1 MERKIIALI
10 FMHCSLFISPA
21 GAQVY
26 LDESKPVEQR
36 IDDALRRMTLD
47 EKIAVIH
54 AQSKFSSPGVKRLGF
69 PDLWTD
75 DGPHGV
81 RPDVLWDEWEQA
93 GQTNDSCVAF
103 PALTCLAA
111 TWNPA
116 MARLYGESLGEEAL
130 YRNKSVMLGPG
141 VNIYR
146 TPLGG
151 RNFEYMGEDPW
162 LASRM
167 VVPYIIGLQSKGV
180 AACVKHYALNNDE
193 EYRHQVNVIIS
204 DRALHEIYLP
214 AFKAA
219 VQEAEAWSIMGAYN
233 LYKDQHNCH
242 NDIML
247 NKILKQDWGFDGV
260 VISDWGGCHDTD
272 EAVRNGLDLE
282 FGTWTDGLTM
292 GKTNA
297 YDSYYL
303 ADAYKQ
309 GIKEGKYS
317 TKELDEKVRRLLRLF
332 YRTTMRRDKPFGFLC
347 SDAHYQAAL
356 EIAQQGIVLLKNEGV
371 KERRSKEEGVR
382 SRKSAPLL
390 PIDLTKTKRIL
401 VVGENAIKM
410 MTVGGGS
417 SSLKAQREILPLD
430 GIRARLNAQS
440 SMLNA
445 QTSNLNAQSPTLDY
459 VRGYVGDTVQSYN
472 GVTVGRS
479 LYETRSQEELTAEAV
494 AKAKE
499 ADVVIFIGG
508 LNKSDHQDCE
518 GHDRLSYDLPYA
530 QNEVIEAI
538 LKVNPRLV
546 YVNISGNGAA
556 LPWLDKVPAVV
567 QAWFIGSEAGEA
579 IASVLFGDVN
589 PSGKLPFT
597 WYASLDQC
605 GAHALNAYPGTWRED
620 HKIIDEEYKEG
631 IFVGYR
637 WTDRLQ
643 ANHKAQNS
651 KLKTQSPLF
660 AFGHGLSYT
669 TFKLGKMTA
678 DKTSMTEGD
687 EITFTIPVTN
697 TGKMAGAET
706 VQLYISDVEAS
717 VERPVKELKAFQK
730 VFLQPGETRQVSL
743 TIDKRALSFY
753 DEANSQWTAE
763 PGKFEALAGTSSD
776 KIVSRCSFILR

>member
-1 MERKIIALI
+1 MKKLLFSTLLLMMTSATAQAQ
-10 FMHCSLFISPA
+10 SLP
-21 GAQVY
+21 VY
-26 LDESKPVEQR
+26 LDESKPIEQR
-36 IDDALRRMTLD
+36 IDDALSRMTLD

-111 TWNPA
+111 TWNPQL
-116 MARLYGESLGEEAL
+116 ARLYGESLAEEAL
-130 YRNKSVMLGPG
+130 YRNKNVMLGPG

-167 VVPYIIGLQSKGV
+167 VVPYVQGLQSKGI

-193 EYRHQVNVIIS
+193 EYRHQVNVVIS

-219 VQEAEAWSIMGAYN
+219 VQEGGAWSIMGAYN
-233 LYKDQHNCH
+233 LYQNQHNCH
-242 NDIML
+242 NATML
-247 NKILKQDWGFDGV
+247 NKILKKDWGFDGV
-260 VISDWGGCHDTD
+260 VISDWGGCHDTE
-272 EAVRNGLDLE
+272 EAITNGLDLE
-282 FGTWTDGLTM
+282 FGSWTDGLTM
-292 GKTNA
+292 GATNA
-297 YDSYYL
+297 YDNYYMAL
-303 ADAYKQ
+303 PYKKL
-309 GIKEGKYS
+309 IAEGKYT
-317 TKELDEKVRRLLRLF
+317 TKELDEKVRRVLRLF
-332 YRTTMRRDKPFGFLC
+332 YRTTMNRHKPYGFLC
-347 SDAHYQAAL
+347 SESHYAAAL
-356 EIAQQGIVLLKNEGV
+356 KIAQEGIVLLKND
-371 KERRSKEEGVR
+371 KMKALKNAS
-382 SRKSAPLL
+382 LL
-390 PIDLTKTKRIL
+390 PLNLLTTKKIL

-417 SSLKAQREILPLD
+417 SSLKAQQEILPLD
-430 GIRARLNAQS
+430 GIKARFANAEV
-440 SMLNA
+440 
-445 QTSNLNAQSPTLDY
+445 DY
-459 VRGYVGDTVQSYN
+459 ARGYVGDTVQSYN

-479 LYETRSQEELTAEAV
+479 LYETRTQAELTAEAV
-494 AKAKE
+494 EKAKQ
-499 ADVVIFIGG
+499 ADAVIFIGG

-518 GHDRLSYDLPYA
+518 GHDRQSYDLPYA

-556 LPWLDKVPAVV
+556 LPWIDKVPAVV

-579 IASVLFGDVN
+579 IASVLAGDVN

-597 WYASLDQC
+597 WYASLGQC
-605 GAHALNAYPGTWRED
+605 GAHATGSYPGTWRED
-620 HKIIDEEYKEG
+620 YKIIDEEYKEG

-637 WTDRLQ
+637 WTD
-643 ANHKAQNS
+643 S
-651 KLKTQSPLF
+651 KGQKPLF

-669 TFKLGKMTA
+669 TFKLGKATA
-678 DKTSMTEGD
+678 DKNELTADGKL
-687 EITFTIPVTN
+687 TFTVPVTN
-697 TGKMAGAET
+697 TGKLAGSET
-706 VQLYISDVEAS
+706 VQLYIAAKQSK

-730 VFLQPGETRQVSL
+730 VFLQPGETHNVTL
-743 TIDKRALSFY
+743 TIDANAVSYY
-753 DEANSQWTAE
+753 DETASAWCAE
-763 PGKFEALAGTSSD
+763 PGKYEALIGTASD
-776 KIVSRCSFILR
+776 QLPTKYTFQLK

>member
-1 MERKIIALI
+1 MKKRMIAYVVGLI
-10 FMHCSLFISPA
+10 GLSPLH
-21 GAQVY
+21 AQQVPVY

-36 IDDALRRMTLD
+36 IEDALKRMTLD

-81 RPDVLWDEWEQA
+81 RPDVLWDEWVQA

-111 TWNPA
+111 TWNPS

-130 YRNKSVMLGPG
+130 FRKKSVILGPG

-151 RNFEYMGEDPW
+151 RNFEYMGEDPY

-167 VVPYIIGLQSKGV
+167 VVPYVLGLQSKGV
-180 AACVKHYALNNDE
+180 ASCVKHYCLNNDE
-193 EYRHQVNVIIS
+193 EYRHQVNVVVS

-219 VQEAEAWSIMGAYN
+219 VQEGGAWAIMGAYN
-233 LYKDQHNCH
+233 LYQNQHNCH
-242 NDIML
+242 NAILL

-272 EAVRNGLDLE
+272 EAVLNGLDLE

-297 YDSYYL
+297 YDSYHL

-309 GIKEGKYS
+309 LIQEGKYT
-317 TKELDEKVRRLLRLF
+317 TKELDEKVRRVLRLF
-332 YRTTMRRDKPFGFLC
+332 YRTTMEREKPFGFLC
-347 SDAHYQAAL
+347 SDSHYEAAL
-356 EIAQQGIVLLKNEGV
+356 KIAQDGIVLLKNETSPHLPKGERLLPLT
-371 KERRSKEEGVR
+371 KEKLELLHRQSSR
-382 SRKSAPLL
+382 SRDDNKGPSV
-390 PIDLTKTKRIL
+390 L

-417 SSLKAQREILPLD
+417 SSLKVQREILPLD
-430 GIRARLNAQS
+430 GLCEKYS
-440 SMLNA
+440 SF
-445 QTSNLNAQSPTLDY
+445 SIDY
-459 VRGYVGDTVQSYN
+459 ARGYVGDTIQSFD
-472 GVTVGRS
+472 GVSVGRS
-479 LYETRSQEELTAEAV
+479 LREMRTQAELTAEAV
-494 AKAKE
+494 SKARE
-499 ADVVIFIGG
+499 ADVVIFFGG
-508 LNKSDHQDCE
+508 LNKAAYQDSE
-518 GHDRLSYDLPYA
+518 GHDRKEYGLPYG
-530 QNEVIEAI
+530 QDELIEAI
-538 LKVNPRLV
+538 LKVNPRLI

-579 IASVLFGDVN
+579 IASVLCGDVS

-597 WYASLDQC
+597 WYASLNQC
-605 GAHALNAYPGTWRED
+605 GAHATGSYPGTWRD
-620 HKIIDEEYKEG
+620 GHQIIDEEYKEG

-637 WTDRLQ
+637 WTDRL
-643 ANHKAQNS
+643 K
-651 KLKTQSPLF
+651 KEKPLF

-669 TFKLGKMTA
+669 TFQIGKATA
-678 DKTSMTEGD
+678 DKKEMLPQDNIS
-687 EITFTIPVTN
+687 FTVSVTN
-697 TGKMAGAET
+697 TGAYAGAEV
-706 VQLYISDVEAS
+706 VQLYVSDVKAS
-717 VERPVKELKAFQK
+717 VERPKKELKAFQK
-730 VFLQPGETRQVSL
+730 VFLQPGETKNVTFTLDRS
-743 TIDKRALSFY
+743 ALSYY
-753 DEANSQWTAE
+753 DDVRCEWVAE
-763 PGKFEALAGTSSD
+763 PGDFIALIGNASDHLPQKVKFTLKSH
-776 KIVSRCSFILR
+776 

>member
-1 MERKIIALI
+1 MKKLTSICL
-10 FMHCSLFISPA
+10 SLMTA
-21 GAQVY
+21 VTTMAQTPVY
-26 LDESKPVEQR
+26 LDESKPIEQR
-36 IDDALRRMTLD
+36 IDDALSRMTLD

-54 AQSKFSSPGVKRLGF
+54 AQSKFSAPGVKRLGF

-81 RPDVLWDEWEQA
+81 RPDVLWDEWVQA

-111 TWNPA
+111 TWNPR

-151 RNFEYMGEDPW
+151 RNFEYMGEDPC

-167 VVPYIIGLQSKGV
+167 VVPYVRGLQSKGV

-219 VQEAEAWSIMGAYN
+219 VQEGEAWSIMGAYN

-272 EAVRNGLDLE
+272 EAVKNGLDLE

-309 GIKEGKYS
+309 GIREGKYT
-317 TKELDEKVRRLLRLF
+317 TKELDDKVRRLLRLY
-332 YRTTMRRDKPFGFLC
+332 YRTTMKRDKPFGFLC
-347 SDAHYQAAL
+347 SDSHYQAAL
-356 EIAQQGIVLLKNEGV
+356 EIAQQGIVLLKNDKIKKLKNEKV
-371 KERRSKEEGVR
+371 A
-382 SRKSAPLL
+382 APLL
-390 PIDLTKTKRIL
+390 PINPSKSQRIL

-417 SSLKAQREILPLD
+417 SSLKVQKEILPLD
-430 GIRARLNAQS
+430 GIASYLRHQGNHNSQFSTLNSQLVYA
-440 SMLNA
+440 
-445 QTSNLNAQSPTLDY
+445 
-459 VRGYVGDTVQSYN
+459 RGYVGDTIQSYN

-479 LYETRSQEELTAEAV
+479 LYETRSQAELTAEAV
-494 AKAKE
+494 EKARE
-499 ADVVIFIGG
+499 ADIVIFIGG

-518 GHDRLSYDLPYA
+518 GHDRLSYNLPYA

-605 GAHALNAYPGTWRED
+605 GAHALNAYPGIWRED

-631 IFVGYR
+631 VFVGYR
-637 WTDRLQ
+637 WID
-643 ANHKAQNS
+643 KQNAKIK
-651 KLKTQSPLF
+651 KLKNENKPLF

-669 TFKLGKMTA
+669 TFKLGKLTA
-678 DKTSMTEGD
+678 DKTTMTEGG

-697 TGKMAGAET
+697 TGSMAGAET
-706 VQLYISDVEAS
+706 VQLYISDLEAS

-730 VFLQPGETRQVSL
+730 VFLQPGETQQVSL
-743 TIDKRALSFY
+743 TIDKGALSFY
-753 DEANSQWTAE
+753 DEANSQWKAE
-763 PGKFEALAGTSSD
+763 PGTFEALVGTASD
-776 KIVSRCSFILR
+776 KIISRCSFTLQ

>member
-1 MERKIIALI
+1 
-10 FMHCSLFISPA
+10 
-21 GAQVY
+21 
-26 LDESKPVEQR
+26 
-36 IDDALRRMTLD
+36 
-47 EKIAVIH
+47 
-54 AQSKFSSPGVKRLGF
+54 
-69 PDLWTD
+69 
-75 DGPHGV
+75 
-81 RPDVLWDEWEQA
+81 
-93 GQTNDSCVAF
+93 
-103 PALTCLAA
+103 
-111 TWNPA
+111 
-116 MARLYGESLGEEAL
+116 
-130 YRNKSVMLGPG
+130 MLGPG

-167 VVPYIIGLQSKGV
+167 VVPYVKGLQSKGV

-233 LYKDQHNCH
+233 LYKNQHNCH
-242 NDIML
+242 NEIML

-272 EAVRNGLDLE
+272 EAVKNGLDLE

-309 GIKEGKYS
+309 AIKEGKYT

-332 YRTTMRRDKPFGFLC
+332 YRTTMNRHKPFGFLC
-347 SDAHYQAAL
+347 SDSHYEAAL
-356 EIAQQGIVLLKNEGV
+356 KIAQEGIVLLKNEKV
-371 KERRSKEEGVR
+371 KKSKGEKDAET
-382 SRKSAPLL
+382 LL
-390 PIDLTKTKRIL
+390 PIDVTKTKRIL

-417 SSLKAQREILPLD
+417 SSLKVQKEILPLD
-430 GIRARLNAQS
+430 GINVHCSKFNVQC
-440 SMLNA
+440 
-445 QTSNLNAQSPTLDY
+445 DY
-459 VRGYVGDTVQSYN
+459 ARGYVGDTIQSYN

-479 LYETRSQEELTAEAV
+479 LYEPRSQAELTAEAV

-597 WYASLDQC
+597 WYASLNQC
-605 GAHALNAYPGTWRED
+605 GAHALNTYPGTWRD
-620 HKIIDEEYKEG
+620 GHQIIDEEYKED

-643 ANHKAQNS
+643 VESGKR
-651 KLKTQSPLF
+651 KVEREKPLF
-660 AFGHGLSYT
+660 PFGYGLSYT
-669 TFKLGKMTA
+669 TFQYGKVSADKSSLTA
-678 DKTSMTEGD
+678 DEQ
-687 EITFTIPVTN
+687 ITFTVPVTN
-697 TGKMAGAET
+697 TGSRAGAET
-706 VQLYISDVEAS
+706 VQLYIRDVKSS
-717 VERPVKELKAFQK
+717 VERPYKELKAFRK
-730 VFLQPGETRQVSL
+730 VFLQPGETQMVSL
-743 TIDKRALSFY
+743 TIDKSALSFY
-753 DEANSQWTAE
+753 DDKAAAWTAE
-763 PGKFEALAGTSSD
+763 PGVFEALIGPSAGQ
-776 KIVSRCSFILR
+776 IVTQYSFHLQ

>member
-1 MERKIIALI
+1 MKKLTLTLL
-10 FMHCSLFISPA
+10 SLLAVTSLK
-21 GAQVY
+21 AQQIPVY
-26 LDESKPVEQR
+26 LDESKPLEQR
-36 IDDALRRMTLD
+36 IDDALSRMTLD

-81 RPDVLWDEWEQA
+81 RPDVLWDEWVQA

-167 VVPYIIGLQSKGV
+167 VVPYIKGLQSKGV

-193 EYRHQVNVIIS
+193 EYRHQVNVIVS

-247 NKILKQDWGFDGV
+247 NRILKQDWGFDGV

-292 GKTNA
+292 GMTNA

-317 TKELDEKVRRLLRLF
+317 TEELDEKVRRLLRLF
-332 YRTTMRRDKPFGFLC
+332 YRTTMRREKPFGFLC
-347 SDAHYQAAL
+347 SDDHYAAAL
-356 EIAQQGIVLLKNEGV
+356 KIAQEGIVLMKNSPLPTSPKGERLLPLTPEKLQMLHSTSPNRGTEGV
-371 KERRSKEEGVR
+371 SV
-382 SRKSAPLL
+382 
-390 PIDLTKTKRIL
+390 L

-417 SSLKAQREILPLD
+417 SSLKVQKEILPLD
-430 GIRARLNAQS
+430 GIRARFNA
-440 SMLNA
+440 L
-445 QTSNLNAQSPTLDY
+445 TSHLLPLTSKIDY
-459 VRGYVGDTVQSYN
+459 ARGYVGDTVQSYN

-479 LYETRSQEELTAEAV
+479 LYETRSEAELIAEAV
-494 AKAKE
+494 EKAKA
-499 ADVVIFIGG
+499 ADVVIFVGG

-530 QNEVIEAI
+530 QDKAIEAI

-556 LPWLDKVPAVV
+556 LPWLAKVPAVV

-597 WYASLDQC
+597 WYASLNQC
-605 GAHALNAYPGTWRED
+605 GAHALDAYPGTWRAD
-620 HKIIDEEYKEG
+620 HQVIDEEYKEG

-637 WTDRLQ
+637 WIDRE
-643 ANHKAQNS
+643 KA
-651 KLKTQSPLF
+651 KGLKGEKAKGAAPLF

-669 TFKLGKMTA
+669 TFKLGKLTA
-678 DKTSMTEGD
+678 NKTSMTDGN

-706 VQLYISDVEAS
+706 VQLYISDLEAS

-730 VFLQPGETRQVSL
+730 VFLQPGETRQVNL

-753 DEANSQWTAE
+753 DEASSQWKAE
-763 PGKFEALAGTSSD
+763 PGQFEALAGTASD
-776 KIVSRCSFILR
+776 KIAGRCPFTLR

>member
-1 MERKIIALI
+1 MNQVKNNNKQWILRVIVAAILFTI
-10 FMHCSLFISPA
+10 YSSLFTA
-21 GAQVY
+21 VAQTPTY
-26 LDESKPVEQR
+26 LDESKPLEQR
-36 IDDALRRMTLD
+36 IDDALARMTLD

-111 TWNPA
+111 TWNPDL
-116 MARLYGESLGEEAL
+116 ARLYGESLGEEAL

-141 VNIYR
+141 VNIFR
-146 TPLGG
+146 TPLNG

-167 VVPYIIGLQSKGV
+167 VVPYIQGLQSKGV

-193 EYRHQVNVIIS
+193 EYRHQVNVIVG

-219 VQEAEAWSIMGAYN
+219 VQEGGAWAIMGAYN
-233 LYKDQHNCH
+233 LYKNQHNCH

-297 YDSYYL
+297 YDAYYL
-303 ADAYKQ
+303 AAAYKQ
-309 GIKEGKYS
+309 AIQQGKY
-317 TKELDEKVRRLLRLF
+317 TMKELDEKVRRVLRLF
-332 YRTTMRRDKPFGFLC
+332 YRTTMKRNKPVGFLC
-347 SDAHYQAAL
+347 SESHYDAAL
-356 EIAQQGIVLLKNEGV
+356 KIAQEGIVLLKNDVV
-371 KERRSKEEGVR
+371 KKD
-382 SRKSAPLL
+382 KAPLL
-390 PIDLTKTKRIL
+390 PLNLQKMQRIL

-430 GIRARLNAQS
+430 ALQARIAGLEYA
-440 SMLNA
+440 
-445 QTSNLNAQSPTLDY
+445 
-459 VRGYVGDTVQSYN
+459 RGYVGDTIQSYN

-479 LYETRSQEELTAEAV
+479 LYETRTQAELTAEAV
-494 AKAKE
+494 EKARE
-499 ADVVIFIGG
+499 ADVVIFFGG
-508 LNKSDHQDCE
+508 LNKSNHQDCE

-546 YVNISGNGAA
+546 YVNISGNPAA
-556 LPWLDKVPAVV
+556 LPWIAKVPAVV

-579 IASVLFGDVN
+579 IASVLTGETN

-605 GAHALNAYPGTWRED
+605 GAHATGAYPGTWRAD
-620 HKIIDEEYKEG
+620 RKIIDEEYKEG
-631 IFVGYR
+631 LFVGYR
-637 WTDRLQ
+637 WIDRIKNEELRT
-643 ANHKAQNS
+643 KS
-651 KLKTQSPLF
+651 YDYIPLF
-660 AFGHGLSYT
+660 PFGYGLNYT
-669 TFKLGKMTA
+669 TFKLGKATA
-678 DKTSMTEGD
+678 DKQELTVD
-687 EITFTIPVTN
+687 DKITFTIPVTN
-697 TGKMAGAET
+697 TGAMAGAET
-706 VQLYISDVEAS
+706 IQLYISDLES
-717 VERPVKELKAFQK
+717 TVERPVKELKAFRK
-730 VFLQPGETRQVSL
+730 VFLQPEETQQVSL
-743 TIDKRALSFY
+743 TIDRSALSFY
-753 DEANSQWTAE
+753 NDQTGQWTAE
-763 PGKFEALAGTSSD
+763 PGEFKALIGTSSKD
-776 KIVSRCSFILR
+776 IISDYKFRLK

>member
-1 MERKIIALI
+1 MKKLAMSVLLLSATASTQAQ
-10 FMHCSLFISPA
+10 SLP
-21 GAQVY
+21 VY
-26 LDESKPVEQR
+26 LDETKPIEQR
-36 IDDALRRMTLD
+36 IDDALSRMTLD

-111 TWNPA
+111 TWNPQL
-116 MARLYGESLGEEAL
+116 ARLYGESLAEEAL

-167 VVPYIIGLQSKGV
+167 VVPYVQGLQSKGV

-193 EYRHQVNVIIS
+193 EYRHQVNVIVS

-219 VQEAEAWSIMGAYN
+219 VQEGGAWAVMGAYN
-233 LYKDQHNCH
+233 LYKNQHNCH

-247 NKILKQDWGFDGV
+247 NKILKKDWGFDGV

-272 EAVRNGLDLE
+272 EAVKNGLDLE

-303 ADAYKQ
+303 AEAYKQ
-309 GIKEGKYS
+309 KIMEGKYT
-317 TKELDEKVRRLLRLF
+317 TKELDDKVRRVLRLF
-332 YRTTMRRDKPFGFLC
+332 YRTTMNRNKPYGFLC
-347 SDAHYQAAL
+347 SESHYEAAL
-356 EIAQQGIVLLKNEGV
+356 KIAQEGIVLLKNDGNIL
-371 KERRSKEEGVR
+371 
-382 SRKSAPLL
+382 PLD
-390 PIDLTKTKRIL
+390 INKTKKVL

-417 SSLKAQREILPLD
+417 SSLKAQKEILPLD
-430 GIRARLNAQS
+430 GIVSKFSILNSQLAI
-440 SMLNA
+440 
-445 QTSNLNAQSPTLDY
+445 DY

-479 LYETRSQEELTAEAV
+479 LYETRSQAELTAEAV
-494 AKAKE
+494 EKARQ
-499 ADVVIFIGG
+499 ADVVIFVGG

-518 GHDRLSYDLPYA
+518 GHDRQSYDLPYA

-556 LPWLDKVPAVV
+556 LPWINKVPAVV

-579 IASVLFGDVN
+579 IASVLAGDVN

-597 WYASLDQC
+597 WYASLNQC
-605 GAHALNAYPGTWRED
+605 GAHATGSYPGTWRED
-620 HKIIDEEYKEG
+620 YKIIDEEYKEG
-631 IFVGYR
+631 IYVGYR
-637 WTDRLQ
+637 YTD
-643 ANHKAQNS
+643 AKN
-651 KLKTQSPLF
+651 LKPLF

-669 TFKLGKMTA
+669 TFKLGKATA
-678 DKTSMTEGD
+678 NTQELTPNTQLT
-687 EITFTIPVTN
+687 ITVPVTN
-697 TGKMAGAET
+697 TGKRAGSET
-706 VQLYISDVEAS
+706 VQLYIAAKDSK

-730 VFLQPGETRQVSL
+730 VYLQPGETRDVTL
-743 TIDKRALSFY
+743 TIGADALSYY
-753 DEANSQWTAE
+753 DEATGAWRADA
-763 PGKFEALAGTSSD
+763 GKYEALIGTASNQLST
-776 KIVSRCSFILR
+776 KCTFRLK

>member
-1 MERKIIALI
+1 MNQVKYNKQWVLRVIVAAILFTI
-10 FMHCSLFISPA
+10 HCSLFTAVAQTPA
-21 GAQVY
+21 Y
-26 LDESKPVEQR
+26 LDESKPLEQR
-36 IDDALRRMTLD
+36 IDDALARMTLD

-111 TWNPA
+111 TWNPNL
-116 MARLYGESLGEEAL
+116 ARLYGESLGEEAL

-141 VNIYR
+141 VNIFR
-146 TPLGG
+146 SPLNG

-167 VVPYIIGLQSKGV
+167 VVPYVQGLQSKGV

-193 EYRHQVNVIIS
+193 EYRHQVNVIVS

-219 VQEAEAWSIMGAYN
+219 VQEGGAWAIMGAYN
-233 LYKDQHNCH
+233 LYKNQHNCH

-260 VISDWGGCHDTD
+260 VISDWGGCHDTN

-297 YDSYYL
+297 YDAYYL
-303 ADAYKQ
+303 AAAYKQ
-309 GIKEGKYS
+309 AIQQGKYT
-317 TKELDEKVRRLLRLF
+317 TKELDDKVRRVLRLF
-332 YRTTMRRDKPFGFLC
+332 YRTTMKRNKAVGFLC
-347 SDAHYQAAL
+347 SESHYDAAL
-356 EIAQQGIVLLKNEGV
+356 KIAQEGIVLLKNDMV
-371 KERRSKEEGVR
+371 KKD
-382 SRKSAPLL
+382 KAPLL
-390 PIDLTKTKRIL
+390 PLNLQKLQRIL

-417 SSLKAQREILPLD
+417 SSLKAQKEILPLD
-430 GIRARLNAQS
+430 ALTS
-440 SMLNA
+440 SIFHL
-445 QTSNLNAQSPTLDY
+445 TSSIDFA
-459 VRGYVGDTVQSYN
+459 RGYVGDTIQSYN

-479 LYETRSQEELTAEAV
+479 LYETRTQAELTAEAV
-494 AKAKE
+494 EKARE
-499 ADVVIFIGG
+499 ADVVIFFGG
-508 LNKSDHQDCE
+508 LNKSNHQDCE

-546 YVNISGNGAA
+546 YVNISGNPAA
-556 LPWLDKVPAVV
+556 LPWIAKVPAVV

-579 IASVLFGDVN
+579 IASVLTGETN

-597 WYASLDQC
+597 WYTSLDQC
-605 GAHALNAYPGTWRED
+605 GAHATGAYPGTWRAD

-631 IFVGYR
+631 LFVGYR
-637 WTDRLQ
+637 WID
-643 ANHKAQNS
+643 
-651 KLKTQSPLF
+651 KLSNGKSSNGKINTPLF
-660 AFGHGLSYT
+660 PFGYGLSYT
-669 TFKLGKMTA
+669 TFKLGKATA
-678 DKTSMTEGD
+678 DKQELTAND
-687 EITFTIPVTN
+687 KITFTIPVTN
-697 TGKMAGAET
+697 TGAVAGAET
-706 VQLYISDVEAS
+706 IQLYVSDLEAS
-717 VERPVKELKAFQK
+717 VERPIKELKAFSK
-730 VFLQPGETRQVSL
+730 VFLQPGETKQVSL
-743 TIDKRALSFY
+743 TIDHSALSFY
-753 DEANSQWTAE
+753 NDQTGQWTAE
-763 PGKFEALAGTSSD
+763 PGDFKALIGTSSRNIISD
-776 KIVSRCSFILR
+776 YKFRLK